1 MNRETVI
8 LTLITLSLS
17 LINENAEY
25 IKNCSTFVN
34 DALMENYMG
43 DHDLIS
49 QSAILEGSRI
59 DLALK
64 NFLKEGKDYK
74 GLKNDLRTI
83 IDVNNLDDKYL
94 TSGSS
99 KFIHICKRII
109 QVLLDID
116 AAVIP
121 AAAVAGG
128 VGSAV
133 AATMVGG
140 ISIPLV
146 IIIAILDFVVSFIVN
161 RLLRYLVDTIEFD
174 TIRNDTKEIIS
185 DLRSKA
191 DDTDDEKLK
200 KKYLEN
206 ANKLSE
212 ALKKHSKAK

>member
-83 IDVNNLDDKYL
+83 IDANNLDDKYL